1 MIPALPIERMLP
13 HAGAMVLVDEIVY
26 ADPMR
31 IECVTSSHRGAGF
44 PLALDGRVS
53 SLCGIE
59 IAAQAMA
66 LHATAA
72 DPRHRPVAG
81 RLASVSDVEVL
92 CERLDDRPGPLRIEA
107 TLEAASGRGSAYRFS
122 IAADGEVLIRG
133 RALVMRENAP

>member
-13 HAGAMVLVDEIVY
+13 HTGAMVLVDEIVY

-31 IECVTSSHRGAGF
+31 IECVTSSHRSAGF
-44 PLALDGRVS
+44 PLAMDGRIS

-59 IAAQAMA
+59 LAAQAMA

-72 DPRHRPVAG
+72 DPQHRPVAG

-92 CERLDDRPGPLRIEA
+92 HERLDDQPGPLRIEA
-107 TLEAASGRGSAYRFS
+107 ALEAAIGRGSAYRFS
-122 IAADGEVLIRG
+122 VAAGGKVLIRG
-133 RALVMRENAP
+133 RALVVRGDAS